1 MSFPTTPVPSTI
13 SIRSITPT
21 FTSVTQSLKRQV
33 RQRGGQRWLISA
45 SYPPL
50 NRTEFA
56 PVWAFAQL
64 QKGQFNTFT
73 FIPPVYGNT
82 SGTATGTLLVNN
94 SGGYAVGTTTI
105 VSDGLT
111 GTLKAG
117 DFLKFAGHD
126 KVYTLTADSGTSYPA
141 FIDASSNIQAMSQT
155 DILDTFIHPA
165 IDLLTAGTTTS
176 QQAGTYHIS
185 NASSVSGSTLVSA
198 TPVFSDTRANTA
210 SFSAGNIG
218 TSGTTQDFPTTIN
231 NYYLHRIDGS
241 DTSYTLPI
249 FVRASDN
256 HLQVFPEADFETMVK
271 NIIDY
276 TAVSSTDGYSI
287 SYNVGTS
294 GSGVTRG
301 SGMANTILNGSG
313 NRQTRFVNANDYRA
327 QEFPNGTAVTSATYY
342 LRINKS

>member
-126 KVYTLTADSGTSYPA
+126 KVYTLTADSGTSLVIEPPLLSAVADNEAITYNSVPFTVA
-141 FIDASSNIQAMSQT
+141 FTTDLQEMSVST
-155 DILDTFIHPA
+155 NGFVSYK
-165 IDLLTAGTTTS
+165 IDLVEV
-176 QQAGTYHIS
+176 I
-185 NASSVSGSTLVSA
+185 
-198 TPVFSDTRANTA
+198 
-210 SFSAGNIG
+210 
-218 TSGTTQDFPTTIN
+218 
-231 NYYLHRIDGS
+231 
-241 DTSYTLPI
+241 
-249 FVRASDN
+249 
-256 HLQVFPEADFETMVK
+256 
-271 NIIDY
+271 
-276 TAVSSTDGYSI
+276 
-287 SYNVGTS
+287 
-294 GSGVTRG
+294 
-301 SGMANTILNGSG
+301 
-313 NRQTRFVNANDYRA
+313 
-327 QEFPNGTAVTSATYY
+327 
-342 LRINKS
+342 